1 VIAGGA
7 TGPKAES
14 LARLTAAGLPVP
26 EARFLGADAYREH
39 AARAGLEALVR
50 DGVTPAEIRAVM
62 RATPISAGA
71 EVLLRTW
78 FTGLGGGALAVRS
91 SGTAEDLP
99 HASFAGQHGTYFV
112 TSADALV
119 ERVRDCWASLYSDRA
134 VAYRDTLAASSLEV
148 AMAVIVQRVVSA
160 IAAGVAF
167 TRDPVTDADDVVVEA
182 CLGLGET
189 LVSGK
194 VTPDR
199 FSFARDGLA
208 LLAADHGH
216 KCVRVDLDPAGGV
229 TQRSVPADEAAA
241 PAIDE
246 AVAREVARLS
256 LAAEDLFGRAVDVEW
271 AFDGELVWLLQA
283 RPITTIA
290 KPAGRESAVDG
301 GPGEPP
307 IIWSNVNTGEILPDV
322 ATPMTWTVIYHHAEQ
337 LIGGMLGAFG
347 LKLDAQK
354 AIGLVGGRF
363 YFNLTL
369 LRDAFVHLPGVDV
382 DVVLGGMHDYINLPS
397 SPAQRASLWTRVRG
411 IVRTATVLPGYVASH
426 SPKRSVRFAAMM
438 RSHAERATRELPGVA
453 DVGGAYRIFRSLI
466 EDFARFN
473 DALAF
478 MGVAMFGFGVLGG
491 LTKRWLGDET
501 GALANR
507 LVTGRGDVASADAG
521 HEMWRLS
528 ALAKGARSVSSA
540 VLVGSG
546 WADVRERLEVSAR
559 GGDADAAGFLAAW
572 DAFMTEHGH
581 HRRGELE
588 FANASWAERPDYV
601 LGIVRSYLAEDRDID
616 PMAAYAERAADAD
629 RAAVEAL
636 ARLRGL
642 RRVVFKRVL
651 AWGRSSAQTRENVK
665 SEAVR
670 WLVAIRL
677 SLLAIG
683 TKLAE
688 AGVLDR
694 ADDIFFIEYDQ
705 LPALVGGDPRDWRS
719 LVAGRRTEHERLEK
733 LSPPPVVLGTWDESA
748 GPWFTGEAAKTLT
761 GISVSAGV
769 ARGPARVFL
778 SADTDEPVLPGEIL
792 VAPFTDPG
800 WTPYFVPAAGIVM
813 DMGGLL
819 SHGSI
824 IAREYGIP
832 AVVNVG
838 PATQIIRTGQII
850 EVDGEKGEVRILG

>member
-1 VIAGGA
+1 
-7 TGPKAES
+7 
-14 LARLTAAGLPVP
+14 
-26 EARFLGADAYREH
+26 
-39 AARAGLEALVR
+39 
-50 DGVTPAEIRAVM
+50 
-62 RATPISAGA
+62 
-71 EVLLRTW
+71 
-78 FTGLGGGALAVRS
+78 
-91 SGTAEDLP
+91 
-99 HASFAGQHGTYFV
+99 
-112 TSADALV
+112 
-119 ERVRDCWASLYSDRA
+119 
-134 VAYRDTLAASSLEV
+134 
-148 AMAVIVQRVVSA
+148 
-160 IAAGVAF
+160 
-167 TRDPVTDADDVVVEA
+167 
-182 CLGLGET
+182 
-189 LVSGK
+189 
-194 VTPDR
+194 
-199 FSFARDGLA
+199 
-208 LLAADHGH
+208 
-216 KCVRVDLDPAGGV
+216 
-229 TQRSVPADEAAA
+229 
-241 PAIDE
+241 
-246 AVAREVARLS
+246 
-256 LAAEDLFGRAVDVEW
+256 
-271 AFDGELVWLLQA
+271 
-283 RPITTIA
+283 
-290 KPAGRESAVDG
+290 
-301 GPGEPP
+301 
-307 IIWSNVNTGEILPDV
+307 
-322 ATPMTWTVIYHHAEQ
+322 
-337 LIGGMLGAFG
+337 
-347 LKLDAQK
+347 
-354 AIGLVGGRF
+354 
-363 YFNLTL
+363 
-369 LRDAFVHLPGVDV
+369 
-382 DVVLGGMHDYINLPS
+382 
-397 SPAQRASLWTRVRG
+397 
-411 IVRTATVLPGYVASH
+411 
-426 SPKRSVRFAAMM
+426 
-438 RSHAERATRELPGVA
+438 
-453 DVGGAYRIFRSLI
+453 
-466 EDFARFN
+466 
-473 DALAF
+473 
-478 MGVAMFGFGVLGG
+478 
-491 LTKRWLGDET
+491 
-501 GALANR
+501 
-507 LVTGRGDVASADAG
+507 
-521 HEMWRLS
+521 
-528 ALAKGARSVSSA
+528 
-540 VLVGSG
+540 
-546 WADVRERLEVSAR
+546 
-559 GGDADAAGFLAAW
+559 
-572 DAFMTEHGH
+572 
-581 HRRGELE
+581 
-588 FANASWAERPDYV
+588 V